1 MKDAKGHGSNPGRHS
16 SRIALLPRS
25 IRMRVQQEAEGH
37 VRTAAGQRVTNVRAV
52 WKNITNKPKRR
63 AVAEKIAMNLRIDNG
78 NARTRFR

>member
-1 MKDAKGHGSNPGRHS
+1 MKDAKGHGSNPGRHA

-25 IRMRVQQEAEGH
+25 IKMRVQQEVAGAH
-37 VRTAAGQRVTNVRAV
+37 RTAAGQRVTNVRAV

-63 AVAEKIAMNLRIDNG
+63 AVAEKIAMGVRTDDK